1 MEKMDLRQL
10 EKQIDDYF
18 DNLTEVQ
25 FIENMKNIYEELEKD
40 TIFGEFQ
47 RGNNVIIPIRKRK
60 KKTR

>member
-1 MEKMDLRQL
+1 MEKIDLRQL
-10 EKQIDDYF
+10 EKKIDDYF

-40 TIFGEFQ
+40 TIFGELQ
-47 RGNNVIIPIRKRK
+47 SGNNVIIPIRKRK